1 MLLQVQRV
9 SRSVLPRLQ
18 WGALG
23 NWASTEAL
31 GKEDQLWGHDSN
43 QGQFWGNSCYKDQ
56 QLHLKSDSEW
66 KF

>member
-18 WGALG
+18 WGARG

-31 GKEDQLWGHDSN
+31 GKEDQLWGH
-43 QGQFWGNSCYKDQ
+43 SCYKDH

-66 KF
+66 KL

>member
-1 MLLQVQRV
+1 MQVQRV

-31 GKEDQLWGHDSN
+31 GKEDQLWGH
-43 QGQFWGNSCYKDQ
+43 SCYKDQ

-66 KF
+66 KL

>member
-18 WGALG
+18 WGARG

-31 GKEDQLWGHDSN
+31 GKEGQLWGHN
-43 QGQFWGNSCYKDQ
+43 CLKDQ
-56 QLHLKSDSEW
+56 HLKSDSEW
-66 KF
+66 KL

>member
-18 WGALG
+18 WGARG

-31 GKEDQLWGHDSN
+31 GQEDQL
-43 QGQFWGNSCYKDQ
+43 WGNSCYKDH

-66 KF
+66 KL

>member
-18 WGALG
+18 WGARG

-31 GKEDQLWGHDSN
+31 GKEDQLWGHN
-43 QGQFWGNSCYKDQ
+43 CHKDQ
-56 QLHLKSDSEW
+56 LRSDSEW
-66 KF
+66 KL

>member
-1 MLLQVQRV
+1 MLLQVQRL

-18 WGALG
+18 WGARG

-31 GKEDQLWGHDSN
+31 GKEDQLWGHHR
-43 QGQFWGNSCYKDQ
+43 CYKDH

-66 KF
+66 KL

>member
-1 MLLQVQRV
+1 MQVQRLA
-9 SRSVLPRLQ
+9 RSVLPRLQ

-31 GKEDQLWGHDSN
+31 GEEGQLWGHEDH
-43 QGQFWGNSCYKDQ
+43 

-66 KF
+66 KL